1 MHKSIIISSTFSILI
16 SSALCNTI
24 GKFGLPYFT
33 MPFNMVAI
41 LCFLSIKPD
50 TINSPEVPE
59 ALVKNVT
66 EDIDWNGVGRGMV
79 LSMGQVY
86 AINDLRTS
94 LLMNLA
100 VFLYSPLLFF
110 TSSIGAIA
118 GSLGGM

>member
-1 MHKSIIISSTFSILI
+1 
-16 SSALCNTI
+16 
-24 GKFGLPYFT
+24 
-33 MPFNMVAI
+33 MPFNLVAI
-41 LCFLSIKPD
+41 LSFLSIKPD
-50 TINSPEVPE
+50 TIVDTTEVPE

-66 EDIDWNGVGRGMV
+66 EDIDWNGVGRGIV

-110 TSSIGAIA
+110 TSSIGAIT
-118 GSLGGM
+118 GSLGGTVLGAVKSRL